1 MLLPRHRIWVFHK
14 YKWFHVRDDGRSLLW
29 ASVNGPSPVFPWL
42 LIPPMMLRFV
52 LVIIVIITK
61 LFPTSIRHRHSF
73 PSHLRTSRSHQKFN
87 LFCLWS
93 IGSKIDDKFH
103 EHNSHW
109 IHILVKTFRLMIR
122 YRDPLAYLPSC
133 GSRDPVSR
141 RGKVSCFL
149 FWFFLTVG
157 HSLSCVDRCG
167 LLSRWPRVQDIWV
180 LKVQTP

>member
-73 PSHLRTSRSHQKFN
+73 PSHLRTSRSHLTRSSTFSVCGQLYPKLTISFMSTIHTEVIY
-87 LFCLWS
+87 F
-93 IGSKIDDKFH
+93 SK
-103 EHNSHW
+103 N
-109 IHILVKTFRLMIR
+109 FRLMIP
-122 YRDPLAYLPSC
+122 YRDQLAYLPSR

-149 FWFFLTVG
+149 VWFFLTVG

-167 LLSRWPRVQDIWV
+167 LLSSGPEFG
-180 LKVQTP
+180 TFGF